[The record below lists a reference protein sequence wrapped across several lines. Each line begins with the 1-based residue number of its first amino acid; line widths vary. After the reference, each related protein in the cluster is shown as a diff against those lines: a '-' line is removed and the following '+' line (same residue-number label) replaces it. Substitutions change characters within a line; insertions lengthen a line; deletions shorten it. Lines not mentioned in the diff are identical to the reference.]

1 MDARAELAKR
11 RVGETLRGKW
21 RIDALLGVGGM
32 AVVYAATHRNGKRVA
47 VKMLHPEM
55 SMDPDLRAR
64 FLREGYAANSIG
76 HPGCVAVLDD
86 EVSEDGAV
94 FVVMELL
101 EGETLDARAERSGG
115 RMSPGEVVPLV
126 DQLLDILA
134 AAHTKGIIHRD
145 LKPENLFLTHEGK
158 LKVLDFGIARLRDGQ
173 NARLTATGVGMGTP
187 AFMPP
192 EQALAKWDEVDA
204 RSDLWAVGATMFTLL
219 TGRLVHEAGS
229 VAALLIAIATKPVAP
244 IASVLPGIPPALAAA
259 IDRALAFDP
268 AHRFQDA
275 RSMQAALRAASAV
288 DSALLAR
295 QTAPLPAVAA
305 VAPVARGS
313 TPDAL
318 PLKTQVMDHALAE
331 RSRGATLFNASAP
344 VAPRSMRSAAPLV
357 IGALVLLGGAAA
369 LFFTLGRTPETP
381 AGLDTSSPSAAT
393 PALQG
398 STIAA
403 APSIQPQEPAPA
415 PPATQSAADQAPTA
429 ARPAPAAT
437 TAGTAR
443 TKATTASTATKKK
456 PTPVDKLERFN

>member
-11 RVGETLRGKW
+11 RVGEILRGKW

-115 RMSPGEVVPLV
+115 RLSPGEVVPLV

-134 AAHTKGIIHRD
+134 AAHAKGIIHRD

-204 RSDLWAVGATMFTLL
+204 RSDLWAIGATMFTLL

-244 IASVLPGIPPALAAA
+244 IASILPGIPPALAAA

-295 QTAPLPAVAA
+295 PTAPVPAA
-305 VAPVARGS
+305 APVARGS
-313 TPDAL
+313 TPEAL
-318 PLKTQVMDHALAE
+318 PLKTQVMDHALAD
-331 RSRGATLFNASAP
+331 RNRGATLFNASAP
-344 VAPRSMRSAAPLV
+344 VAPRSMRSAAPLA
-357 IGALVLLGGAAA
+357 IGALVLLGGVAA
-369 LFFTLGRTPETP
+369 LLFTLGRTPETP
-381 AGLDTSSPSAAT
+381 AALDTASPSAAT

-403 APSIQPQEPAPA
+403 VPSVQPQEPAPA
-415 PPATQSAADQAPTA
+415 PPPTQSAADQGPTA
-429 ARPAPAAT
+429 ARPAPVAT
-437 TAGTAR
+437 TAGSAR

-456 PTPVDKLERFN
+456 STPVDKLERFN